1 MTRVAGPI
9 LAALGLALAATTA
22 IAADYNGRGA
32 RSSGGVA
39 AVGVK
44 CRGPVVE
51 TARFKEQVCHKGVA
65 GYAYC
70 RWIEREHDV
79 ATPEH
84 CTPAYTRENA
94 YPADRGAFPPYPRG

>member
-1 MTRVAGPI
+1 MSRVAGLLP
-9 LAALGLALAATTA
+9 AALGFALTA
-22 IAADYNGRGA
+22 SCAFAADYNGRGA
-32 RSSGGVA
+32 RSSGVA

-51 TARFKEQVCHKGVA
+51 TARYKEQVCHRGVA

-70 RWIEREHDV
+70 RWIDREHDV
-79 ATPEH
+79 STPEH

-94 YPADRGAFPPYPRG
+94 YPADRGAFPPYPHG